1 MTQATTTSVQ
11 LSTPAA
17 DDDLDLRQLA
27 AALRRRWVLIAAG
40 AVGGGLGAGL
50 LTLRSKP
57 VWEGEFQIVLSK
69 DQSGAGGQLSSLAAK
84 NPILAALSGHGGA
97 AGSDLTTEVKILKS
111 PSVLRPVFDLV
122 KARKASSGHDVSGL
136 RFASWVKGSL
146 SIELEKGTYVL
157 SIAYR
162 DTDKALVLPVM
173 QQISQA
179 YQQYSGRDRS
189 ESISNGL
196 SYSKDQVAQF
206 RKKAAAS
213 SRALDAFSIRYG
225 ITSKG
230 DSISSSGIDVEK
242 LLNSWGSNTGSLL
255 DLQSQSNG
263 GSSGLQAQGDPLSQL
278 AGVNKELIRRQQ
290 QFTNRD
296 PGVQALIRERN
307 ALRRYIEMTAGGSLA
322 LPGQQPESKEQAQ
335 ELILKFQELERT
347 ARRDTA
353 TLNSLESTL
362 LSLQLEQARSTK
374 PWELISKPT
383 LLDKPV
389 SPRPARN
396 LALGLLAGLVA
407 GSGAALVVDRR
418 SGWIFSKEELLRD
431 LPGPL
436 LADLPALKPAAW
448 NDSLQLLARH
458 GLKGS
463 SVAVLPLGDLGRQQ
477 STALCDGLKKAGVT
491 SAEICQTPLEAERFD
506 QLLLLASSGSLKR
519 QALRTLLQ
527 ELALQQ
533 KPLLGWIW
541 LESGSADA

>member
-1 MTQATTTSVQ
+1 MTQAPTSSVQ

-17 DDDLDLRQLA
+17 DDEIDLRQLA
-27 AALRRRWVLIAAG
+27 AALRRRWPLIAAG
-40 AVGGGLGAGL
+40 AVAGGLGAGL
-50 LTLRSKP
+50 LTLLSKP
-57 VWEGEFQIVLSK
+57 VWEGEFQIVLSQK
-69 DQSGAGGQLSSLAAK
+69 QSGAGGTLASLAAS
-84 NPILAALSGHGGA
+84 NPMLASLAGLGGA
-97 AGSDLTTEVKILKS
+97 AGGSELTTEVKILES

-122 KARKASSGHDVSGL
+122 KARKAGSGIDVSRL
-136 RFASWVKGSL
+136 RFASWVKDSL
-146 SIELEKGTYVL
+146 SIELEKGTSVL

-162 DTDKALVLPVM
+162 DTDKALVLPVI

-196 SYSKDQVAQF
+196 SYAKDQVAQF
-206 RKKAAAS
+206 RQKAAAS
-213 SRALDAFSIRYG
+213 NRALDAFSIRYG
-225 ITSKG
+225 ISSNGGT
-230 DSISSSGIDVEK
+230 ISSSGIDISK
-242 LLNSWGSNTGSLL
+242 FLN
-255 DLQSQSNG
+255 SQSNG
-263 GSSGLQAQGDPLSQL
+263 SVGSVGSVGKQGDALSQL
-278 AGVNKELIRRQQ
+278 AAINQQLISRQQ

-347 ARRDTA
+347 AKRDTA
-353 TLNSLESTL
+353 TLDSLESTL

-396 LALGLLAGLVA
+396 LAMGLLAGLVA

-418 SGWIFSKEELLRD
+418 SGRIFSKEELLKD

-436 LADLPALKPAAW
+436 LADLPAQQPAAW

-477 STALCDGLKKAGVT
+477 STALCDGLKKVGVT
-491 SAEICQTPLEAERFD
+491 SAEICRTPLEAERFD

-519 QALRTLLQ
+519 QSLRRLLQ
-527 ELALQQ
+527 ELTLQQ

-541 LESGSADA
+541 LESGSANA

>member
-1 MTQATTTSVQ
+1 MTQAPTSSVQ

-17 DDDLDLRQLA
+17 DDEIDLRQLA
-27 AALRRRWVLIAAG
+27 AALRRRWPLIAAG
-40 AVGGGLGAGL
+40 AVAGGLGAGL
-50 LTLRSKP
+50 LTLLSKP
-57 VWEGEFQIVLSK
+57 VWEGEFQIVLSQK
-69 DQSGAGGQLSSLAAK
+69 QSGAGGTLASLAAS
-84 NPILAALSGHGGA
+84 NPMLASLAGLGGA
-97 AGSDLTTEVKILKS
+97 ADGSELTTEVKILES

-122 KARKASSGHDVSGL
+122 KARKAGSGIDVSRL
-136 RFASWVKGSL
+136 RFASWVKESL
-146 SIELEKGTYVL
+146 SIELEKGTSVL

-196 SYSKDQVAQF
+196 SYAKDQVAQF
-206 RKKAAAS
+206 RQKAAAS
-213 SRALDAFSIRYG
+213 NRALDAFSIRYG
-225 ITSKG
+225 ISSNGGT
-230 DSISSSGIDVEK
+230 ISSSGIDISK
-242 LLNSWGSNTGSLL
+242 FLN
-255 DLQSQSNG
+255 SQSNG
-263 GSSGLQAQGDPLSQL
+263 SVGSVGSVGKQGDALSQL
-278 AGVNKELIRRQQ
+278 AAINQQLISRQQ

-347 ARRDTA
+347 AKRNTA
-353 TLNSLESTL
+353 TLDSLESTL

-396 LALGLLAGLVA
+396 LAMGLLAGLVA

-418 SGWIFSKEELLRD
+418 SGRIFSKEELLTD

-436 LADLPALKPAAW
+436 LADLPAQQPAAW

-458 GLKGS
+458 GLNGS

-477 STALCDGLKKAGVT
+477 STALCDGLKKVGVT
-491 SAEICQTPLEAERFD
+491 SAEICRTPLEAERFD

-519 QALRTLLQ
+519 QSLRRLLQ
-527 ELALQQ
+527 ELTLQQ

-541 LESGSADA
+541 LESGSANA

>member
-1 MTQATTTSVQ
+1 MTQAPTSSVQ

-17 DDDLDLRQLA
+17 DDEIDLRQLA
-27 AALRRRWVLIAAG
+27 AALRRRWPLIAAG
-40 AVGGGLGAGL
+40 AVAGGLGAGL
-50 LTLRSKP
+50 LTLLSKP
-57 VWEGEFQIVLSK
+57 VWEGEFQIVLSQK
-69 DQSGAGGQLSSLAAK
+69 QSGAGGTLASLAAS
-84 NPILAALSGHGGA
+84 NPMLASLAGLGGA
-97 AGSDLTTEVKILKS
+97 AGGSELTTEVKILES

-122 KARKASSGHDVSGL
+122 KARKAGSGIDVSRL
-136 RFASWVKGSL
+136 RFASWVKDSL
-146 SIELEKGTYVL
+146 SIELEKGTSVL

-196 SYSKDQVAQF
+196 SYAKDQVAQF
-206 RKKAAAS
+206 RQKAAAS
-213 SRALDAFSIRYG
+213 NRALDAFSIRYG
-225 ITSKG
+225 ISSNGGT
-230 DSISSSGIDVEK
+230 ISSSGIDISK
-242 LLNSWGSNTGSLL
+242 FLN
-255 DLQSQSNG
+255 SQSNG
-263 GSSGLQAQGDPLSQL
+263 SVGSVGSVGKQGDALSQL
-278 AGVNKELIRRQQ
+278 AAINQQLISRQQ

-347 ARRDTA
+347 AKRNTA
-353 TLNSLESTL
+353 TLDSLESTL

-396 LALGLLAGLVA
+396 LAMGLLAGLVA

-418 SGWIFSKEELLRD
+418 SGRIFSKEELLTD

-436 LADLPALKPAAW
+436 LADLPAQEPAAW
-448 NDSLQLLARH
+448 NDSLHLLARH

-477 STALCDGLKKAGVT
+477 STALCDGLKKVGVT
-491 SAEICQTPLEAERFD
+491 SAEICRTPLEAERFD

-519 QALRTLLQ
+519 QSLRRLLQ
-527 ELALQQ
+527 ELTLQQ

-541 LESGSADA
+541 LKSGSADA